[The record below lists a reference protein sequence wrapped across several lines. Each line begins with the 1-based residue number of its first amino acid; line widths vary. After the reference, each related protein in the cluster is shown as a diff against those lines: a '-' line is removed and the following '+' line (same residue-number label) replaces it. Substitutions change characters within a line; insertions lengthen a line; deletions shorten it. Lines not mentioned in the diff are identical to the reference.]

1 MGFKTQ
7 CCWWSVCVR
16 CPDVKTNQ
24 PFRANIEKKFG
35 SSAAQQTFHQQ
46 PTEVPQHSSQ
56 FFILLPSPW
65 HKATIFA
72 TMFVKNPPPLTSVQL
87 DITSTIKQRNNYDKK
102 RIKSR
107 NARCQH
113 IAFRVWFF
121 MTSFI
126 PLYQCLSF
134 FANSNTLQRIC
145 EVDFKL
151 LLHETCGRFI

>member
-1 MGFKTQ
+1 MHGFQNTMLL
-7 CCWWSVCVR
+7 WSVCVR

-72 TMFVKNPPPLTSVQL
+72 TMFVKNPPPPHIRAIGL
-87 DITSTIKQRNNYDKK
+87 DITSKIKQRNNYDKK

-107 NARCQH
+107 NAIRKTRCQH
-113 IAFRVWFF
+113 IALRVQFF
-121 MTSFI
+121 MTSVFH
-126 PLYQCLSF
+126 CTSVCF
-134 FANSNTLQRIC
+134 FC
-145 EVDFKL
+145 EFK
-151 LLHETCGRFI
+151 HPSADM

>member
-1 MGFKTQ
+1 MHGCQNTKLLW
-7 CCWWSVCVR
+7 CVCVR

-87 DITSTIKQRNNYDKK
+87 DITSTIKQGNNYDKK

-121 MTSFI
+121 MTYYSIVPMFV
-126 PLYQCLSF
+126 F
-134 FANSNTLQRIC
+134 FC
-145 EVDFKL
+145 EFK
-151 LLHETCGRFI
+151 HPSADMRS